1 MFKFLGRIDELER
14 IAIEKNS
21 EVIAL
26 RKALKQLTDV
36 TNGLQNQINELKPKR
51 KAK

>member
-1 MFKFLGRIDELER
+1 MFKFMKRIGELER
-14 IAIEKNS
+14 VAIERNT

-36 TNGLQNQINELKPKR
+36 TNGLQNQINELKPK
-51 KAK
+51 KKTK